1 VQARLTWLILRPQHS
16 RGLCSDMTDKSKKND
31 PQSSVI
37 KIKKYANRRLYNMQT
52 SSYVTLEDLGKM
64 VKSNQEFVVVDAKT
78 GADLTQTILTQIIFE
93 EEAKGQSL
101 LPSSFLRQLIQLY
114 GHALQGVV
122 PSYLEQSMKMF
133 TAQQENL
140 YKAFGANPTMA
151 NLSQMTQANMDAFK
165 KAMNVFMP
173 FDLQNS
179 ENDFQKNSEDDVDI
193 DKIQK
198 QLAELKDQL
207 KNLKK

>member
-1 VQARLTWLILRPQHS
+1 MWSILRRQHL
-16 RGLCSDMTDKSKKND
+16 RGLCFDMTDKSKKND

-78 GADLTQTILTQIIFE
+78 GSDLTQTILTQIIFE

-101 LPSSFLRQLIQLY
+101 LPSSFLRQIIQLY

-133 TAQQENL
+133 TAQQEQL
-140 YKAFGANPTMA
+140 YKAFGANPTVT

-165 KAMNVFMP
+165 KVMDVFKP
-173 FDLQNS
+173 FGGQVSAS
-179 ENDFQKNSEDDVDI
+179 EPEEDSADKQVDI

-207 KNLKK
+207 KNLQK